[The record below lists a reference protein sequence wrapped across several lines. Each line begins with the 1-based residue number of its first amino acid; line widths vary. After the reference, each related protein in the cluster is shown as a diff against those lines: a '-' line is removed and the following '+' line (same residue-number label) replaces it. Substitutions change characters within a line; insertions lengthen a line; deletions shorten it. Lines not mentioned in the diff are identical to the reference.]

1 MGNATNEVEKASDIC
16 PCGCGAYRFNCTKT
30 PDEKALAYR
39 TKYGLDGAFDK
50 QSEARYYDCDTYRQL
65 IAARSKTTV
74 QELYGPVDEAN
85 ILLEANEI
93 TGNGG
98 ERNDSYDHPIHNFS
112 KIADSWSVLLR
123 DKLKDGATISP
134 RNVVHLMVAM
144 KLVRDTHKPKR
155 DNILDIAGYARCAER
170 LSEIL

>member
-1 MGNATNEVEKASDIC
+1 M
-16 PCGCGAYRFNCTKT
+16 
-30 PDEKALAYR
+30 
-39 TKYGLDGAFDK
+39 
-50 QSEARYYDCDTYRQL
+50 
-65 IAARSKTTV
+65 
-74 QELYGPVDEAN
+74 QELYGPVDEDDELGEAFEAN
-85 ILLEANEI
+85 ILLEANAI

-123 DKLKDGATISP
+123 DKLKDGETISP

-144 KLVRDTHKPKR
+144 KLVRDTHKAKR

-170 LSEIL
+170 LSETV